1 MKNNCVWNYILK
13 TKKMPTKEEKH
24 QSSGGGSSG
33 SSSGATN
40 TSNNS
45 SNSGTEKHKY
55 CLLCNRNDFTLNT
68 FDPTIEKD
76 LRAIFNIDV
85 IKMVSVS
92 IFDFMRCCTHH
103 EWFDNVCNLHFRSTF
118 ENVDQMSNDQPLFI
132 VLPSFF
138 SFICCMFLFFS
149 SLLCFSFVTIFR
161 HRYVPLIAHTY
172 YVYYTLTPTEM
183 YSYGVAFTQIKFK
196 ENRKVCLQCLH
207 SMKLL
212 KRSNKDGHMKKS
224 GDCCKDLFDNVSIS

>member
-1 MKNNCVWNYILK
+1 
-13 TKKMPTKEEKH
+13 MPTKEEKH

-55 CLLCNRNDFTLNT
+55 CLLCNRNDFTLHT

-85 IKMVSVS
+85 IKMVFVS

-172 YVYYTLTPTEM
+172 YVYYTLTPTQNVFIRRGFHTDQIQGKPKSM
-183 YSYGVAFTQIKFK
+183 PTMFAFDEIAEAIQQRWTHEK
-196 ENRKVCLQCLH
+196 ERRLLQGFVWQCKY
-207 SMKLL
+207 KLDL
-212 KRSNKDGHMKKS
+212 SIYFNK
-224 GDCCKDLFDNVSIS
+224 